1 MTRPSAPKSSST
13 VPLRTRTIRKM
24 EKGARQV
31 AIHAR
36 TGNLRRKTRNQ
47 ERKNA
52 LGKKLGAL
60 VPEQYPIDPD
70 PAVKLPADVQA
81 TIARGNAAFRRQG
94 RSTAF
99 RNPKGGR
106 QTPPIITSVIDQEIQ
121 DRRDANLDAREEAAE
136 GKRRQPPMTNR
147 LRAVMIV
154 VDRLMSEGVPF
165 GVGPNSRMNKA
176 VLKWLND
183 RAKRSGDSRKSR
195 RKEITPTAV
204 RALLK
209 QVKAEGQRIVKPKTR
224 KLTYKEKIRELLRQL
239 HERQASEAD

>member
-1 MTRPSAPKSSST
+1 MTRPSAPNSSST
-13 VPLRTRTIRKM
+13 VPLRAH
-24 EKGARQV
+24 ARQA

-36 TGNLRRKTRNQ
+36 TGNLRRNGRNQ
-47 ERKNA
+47 QRKKASGKN
-52 LGKKLGAL
+52 LGVL
-60 VPEQYPIDPD
+60 VPTQLPID
-70 PAVKLPADVQA
+70 PAVKLPPDVQSA
-81 TIARGNAAFRRQG
+81 IARGNAAFGRQS
-94 RSTAF
+94 RFTAS
-99 RNPKGGR
+99 RTPKRGR
-106 QTPPIITSVIDQEIQ
+106 QTPKIITSVIDQHVQE
-121 DRRDANLDAREEAAE
+121 RRDSNLDAREQAAW

-154 VDRLMSEGVPF
+154 VDRLTSEGVPF

-209 QVKAEGQRIVKPKTR
+209 QVKAEGQSIVKPKTR
-224 KLTYKEKIRELLRQL
+224 KLTYKEKIRELRRQL

>member
-13 VPLRTRTIRKM
+13 VPLSAQTIREM

-36 TGNLRRKTRNQ
+36 TGNLRRNGRNQ
-47 ERKNA
+47 QRKKASGKN
-52 LGKKLGAL
+52 LGVL
-60 VPEQYPIDPD
+60 VPKQLPND
-70 PAVKLPADVQA
+70 PAVKLPSDIQS

-94 RSTAF
+94 HFTAS
-99 RNPKGGR
+99 RNPKRGR
-106 QTPPIITSVIDQEIQ
+106 KTPTIITSVIDQEIQ
-121 DRRDANLDAREEAAE
+121 DRRDANLDARDKAAE

-147 LRAVMIV
+147 LRAVMVV

-183 RAKRSGDSRKSR
+183 RAKRSGDTRKSR

-209 QVKAEGQRIVKPKTR
+209 QAKAEGQKIVKPKTR
-224 KLTYKEKIRELLRQL
+224 KLTFKEKIRELRRQL
-239 HERQASEAD
+239 YERQASETD